1 MFVSNLESIKIKI
14 ASPQDI
20 LSWSFGEVTKP
31 ETINYRT
38 QRPEKGGLF
47 CEKIFGPTKD
57 YECFCGKY
65 KRVRYKG
72 IICDR
77 CGVEITKSSVRRDRM
92 GHIKLATPVS
102 HIWFLKGLPSR
113 IGMVLGVPL
122 HRIEEVVY
130 FVSYIITKV
139 DEDLKAGILNE
150 IEEEFKSKS
159 RDIKKNIENEKQQAT
174 ALEDLKK
181 SKDKAKQELSSIN
194 PLEVLS
200 EVDYHKLSLKY
211 GEIFEAGT
219 GAEILK
225 ELFMKVDLAKEIV
238 KIEKEMESKKSA
250 EDKKIILRRLKIF
263 KDMKAA
269 NIRPEWMFIDVLPV
283 LPPDLRPM
291 VQLDGGRYASSDL
304 NDLYRRVINRNNR
317 LKYLLEINAPDVIV
331 RNEKRMLQEAV
342 DALIDNKM
350 RKSTTTQAST
360 GGKRL
365 LKSLA
370 DMLQGKNGRFRQNL
384 LGKRVDY
391 SGRSVIVVGANLK
404 LHQCGVPKKMALEL
418 FKPFV
423 IKKILEKELAFN
435 VRGASRLIE
444 EETNEIWESLEEVVK
459 DKLVLLN
466 RAPTLH
472 RLGVQAFSP
481 ILIEGEAIRL
491 HPLVCTAF
499 NADFDGDQMAIHVP
513 LSDEA
518 QAEARKR
525 ILSSANLLKPS
536 TGDPVMI
543 PTKDMIL
550 GCYYLTKIAPGV
562 EGEGRMFGSKEEV
575 LIAYNLKKIN
585 IKALVKVR
593 MGEEMV
599 ETSAGR
605 IIFNNIL
612 PEEFEYQNDIMD
624 SKTMKKMI
632 NKVIDIY
639 GPEAVVTLDKI
650 KELGF
655 TFATRSGITW
665 GMADLTVPK
674 EKKAL
679 ITEAEKKIK
688 DVEAYYEKGLL
699 SRDEKTNQVIE
710 VWKKVKGEIE
720 KLIPQSISSASP
732 VFSIID
738 SGSRG
743 SWSQPVQMA
752 GMKGLVASPSGKII
766 ELAIKHSFKEGFDV
780 LEYFMSTHGA
790 RKGTADTALR
800 TSTSGYLTRRLV
812 DVGHDVIINEND
824 CGDKEGLIV
833 SKKDSAEINQDF
845 ANKIFTRIS
854 LEKIVDPE
862 TKEVIVKAGDI
873 IDLKIAQRIKDIP
886 EIETVKIRSPLTCKC
901 KRGICQK
908 CYGLDLGWKGL
919 INIGEA
925 VGVIAAQSIG
935 EPGTQLTMR
944 TFHTGGV
951 AGEADITRGLPRVEE
966 IFERRPPKGEAEIAL
981 KDGKVIE
988 IDDKKG
994 IIKVLTLKSD
1004 KEDDII
1010 EYPVSSSI
1018 EILVKEGDVVTKGQP
1033 LSAGSIDIKKLFKL
1047 LGVKAVQD
1055 YIIQE
1060 IQKVYISQ
1068 GVGIHDKHV
1077 EIIVRQMFSRVKI
1090 KDSGDSRF
1098 SQGEIISRALMLEEN
1113 EDLEK
1118 AGKKIIESDE
1128 LLLGVS
1134 KVALNTDSF
1143 LSAASFQETS
1153 RVLIE
1158 ASLRGDEDKLKGLKE
1173 NVILGKLLPIGS
1185 GLSYNKEEK

>member
-1 MFVSNLESIKIKI
+1 
-14 ASPQDI
+14 
-20 LSWSFGEVTKP
+20 
-31 ETINYRT
+31 
-38 QRPEKGGLF
+38 
-47 CEKIFGPTKD
+47 
-57 YECFCGKY
+57 
-65 KRVRYKG
+65 
-72 IICDR
+72 
-77 CGVEITKSSVRRDRM
+77 
-92 GHIKLATPVS
+92 
-102 HIWFLKGLPSR
+102 
-113 IGMVLGVPL
+113 
-122 HRIEEVVY
+122 
-130 FVSYIITKV
+130 
-139 DEDLKAGILNE
+139 
-150 IEEEFKSKS
+150 
-159 RDIKKNIENEKQQAT
+159 
-174 ALEDLKK
+174 
-181 SKDKAKQELSSIN
+181 
-194 PLEVLS
+194 
-200 EVDYHKLSLKY
+200 
-211 GEIFEAGT
+211 
-219 GAEILK
+219 
-225 ELFMKVDLAKEIV
+225 
-238 KIEKEMESKKSA
+238 
-250 EDKKIILRRLKIF
+250 
-263 KDMKAA
+263 
-269 NIRPEWMFIDVLPV
+269 
-283 LPPDLRPM
+283 
-291 VQLDGGRYASSDL
+291 
-304 NDLYRRVINRNNR
+304 
-317 LKYLLEINAPDVIV
+317 
-331 RNEKRMLQEAV
+331 
-342 DALIDNKM
+342 
-350 RKSTTTQAST
+350 
-360 GGKRL
+360 
-365 LKSLA
+365 
-370 DMLQGKNGRFRQNL
+370 
-384 LGKRVDY
+384 
-391 SGRSVIVVGANLK
+391 
-404 LHQCGVPKKMALEL
+404 
-418 FKPFV
+418 
-423 IKKILEKELAFN
+423 
-435 VRGASRLIE
+435 
-444 EETNEIWESLEEVVK
+444 
-459 DKLVLLN
+459 
-466 RAPTLH
+466 
-472 RLGVQAFSP
+472 
-481 ILIEGEAIRL
+481 
-491 HPLVCTAF
+491 
-499 NADFDGDQMAIHVP
+499 MAIHVP

-612 PEEFEYQNDIMD
+612 PEEFEYQNDTMD

-1118 AGKKIIESDE
+1118 VGKKIIESDD

-1158 ASLRGDEDKLKGLKE
+1158 ASLRGAEDKLKGLKE
-1173 NVILGKLLPIGS
+1173 NVILGKLLPIGT

>member
-38 QRPEKGGLF
+38 QRPEKDGLF

-612 PEEFEYQNDIMD
+612 PEEFEYQNDTMD

-1173 NVILGKLLPIGS
+1173 NVILGKLLPIGT
-1185 GLSYNKEEK
+1185 GLGYNKEEK